1 MKPVLILFFCL
12 LQSFVANASGMK
24 INFFIKTEI
33 SDDKDADG
41 KSEAELFAD
50 VLKGKLQELIQTEF
64 PCVQFCTQESLVAV
78 LENERARQLL
88 GGEDDN
94 RLDLNECLNVD
105 YLLVLQLGTLAG
117 KRTYSIKVLD
127 PHLAIGLVNVFETSP
142 TGEDG
147 LDAIPGIAKKV
158 MNQLKKYEICPY
170 KGPVKIS
177 VISHKQHDS
186 IEQYAVYCNNQD
198 ETFKKTTSLNVDAST
213 ELEVQKIGKE
223 YSSGYMKF
231 SEKDSTVLL
240 EENGCY
246 KCPSGRMG
254 GRSSTEIFV
263 TDKLVKDFSNESSKD
278 GAYINDVRIKLIF
291 NEDSTYLIS
300 LKGASKRKGK
310 GVETVYQMA
319 EGTCD
324 NKNSPPDVYK
334 NDSVSV
340 PVRFTFG
347 PFKGATSQ
355 KSFHETQDKTTT
367 NPVTGEETTIHFEF
381 TLKRD

>member
-1 MKPVLILFFCL
+1 MKPVFILIFCL
-12 LQSFVANASGMK
+12 SLSFVSIASGSK
-24 INFFIKTEI
+24 IHFFVVTKI
-33 SDDKDADG
+33 SDARDADG
-41 KSEAELFAD
+41 KSVELLFAD
-50 VLKGKLQELIQTEF
+50 IIKGKLQEMIQAEF
-64 PCVQFCTQESLVAV
+64 PCVQFCTQESLGAV
-78 LENERARQLL
+78 LENERKRQLL

-94 RLDLNECLNVD
+94 RLDLNDCLNAD
-105 YLLVLQLGTLAG
+105 YLLVVQMGSLPG
-117 KRTYSIKVLD
+117 KITYSIKVLD
-127 PHLAIGLVNVFETSP
+127 PHLAAAIVNVFETSSS
-142 TGEDG
+142 GEDG
-147 LDAIPGIAKKV
+147 LDVIPGIAKKV

-186 IEQYAVYCNNQD
+186 IEQYAVYCNNLD

-213 ELEVQKIGKE
+213 ELDVLKLGKE

-246 KCPSGRMG
+246 KCPTGRMG
-254 GRSSTEIFV
+254 GRTSTEIFV

-278 GAYINDVRIKLIF
+278 GVYIGDVRIKLIF

-310 GVETVYQMA
+310 GIERVYEKA

-324 NKNSPPDVYK
+324 NKNGPPHVYN

-340 PVRFTFG
+340 PCRFIFG
-347 PFKGATSQ
+347 PFQGATSQ

-367 NPVTGEETTIHFEF
+367 DPVSGEETTIRFEF